1 MMLVHDALELVQ
13 RFHENSEM
21 MLDKDT
27 CKDRFISYVFTEYQ
41 QEVLQQY
48 DLDMFYEHLDRIQLG
63 KCRIDFDLAVDR
75 WYQRQYELF
84 CEEGTFHDRL
94 FTIVKEVLLKQGATT
109 KEHLINSLTK
119 FFTAPTG
126 FMQRWMN
133 DTKRSVGSY
142 FYYVSKMGIRTYN
155 DIEALVDVWAIE
167 NPEAFKE
174 DQQELLAKRKGRGR
188 PQNRELSLLI
198 KHAQEIKPQLTPQEK
213 ERIRKI
219 YYYYRKSLDMLGMIE
234 KFRSYLLAKAKEAQ
248 NKKFTSPKQP
258 NSIQVV

>member
-1 MMLVHDALELVQ
+1 MLAHDAFELVQ

-21 MLDKDT
+21 MLDKET
-27 CKDRFISYVFTEYQ
+27 CKDRFIAYVFTVYQ
-41 QEVLQQY
+41 QEVLQEH
-48 DLDMFYEHLDRIQLG
+48 DLDTFYEHLNRIQLG
-63 KCRIDFDLAVDR
+63 RCRIDFDLAIDR

-109 KEHLINSLTK
+109 KDHLTTSLAK
-119 FFTAPTG
+119 FFTSPTG

-133 DTKRSVGSY
+133 DTKRTVGSY
-142 FYYVSKMGIRTYN
+142 FFYVAKMGIRTYK

-167 NPEAFKE
+167 NPDAFKE
-174 DQQELLAKRKGRGR
+174 EQHEHLAKPKGRGR

-198 KHAQEIKPQLTPQEK
+198 EQAQEIKPQLTPQEK
-213 ERIRKI
+213 ERVRKI

-234 KFRSYLLAKAKEAQ
+234 KFRSYLLAKAKEEQ
-248 NKKFTSPKQP
+248 NKKFSAQS